1 MNARRTLLITGVSRR
16 IGAHLAAH
24 YLARGDRV
32 IGTYRQE
39 TDELAKL
46 REQGLHAVQI
56 DLTDTAALA
65 GLIDDIAAYTD
76 RLDAIVHNAS
86 IWPSD
91 ADCDADCTRQPPLI
105 SQLYQLHVTTPVQLT
120 LALQHRLPAPIK
132 DGRATRTVV
141 FLTDTKVSAG
151 SDGHLHY
158 LASKAAAQSAMR
170 SLAISLAPHTRAN
183 AIAPGLILF
192 HEQDSAEKRANRL
205 AKNLLPFEPGAEV
218 IAQSMDYLL
227 DCSAVTGITLPV
239 DCGLHLLNPSA
250 RD

>member
-1 MNARRTLLITGVSRR
+1 MSSGRTLLITGVSRR

-39 TDELAKL
+39 TAELANL
-46 REQGLHAVQI
+46 REQGLHAIRI
-56 DLTDTAALA
+56 DLTDTAALS

-91 ADCDADCTRQPPLI
+91 NDCASQPELI
-105 SQLYQLHVTTPVQLT
+105 TQLYQLHVTTPVQLT
-120 LALQHRLPAPIK
+120 LALQHRLPAPSL

-158 LASKAAAQSAMR
+158 LSSKAAADSAMR
-170 SLAISLAPHTRAN
+170 SLAISLAPHTRVN

-192 HEQDSAEKRANRL
+192 HEQDSTEKRANRL

-218 IAQSMDYLL
+218 IAESMDYLL

-239 DCGLHLLNPSA
+239 DCGLNLLNPSA